1 MFAYRIKT
9 IINQDSS
16 LNLNALPFTKGESV
30 EIIILKTEEQKTVP
44 PIQKP
49 FVPFP
54 AIKMRGQG
62 DTAAEMVIK
71 DRL

>member
-16 LNLNALPFTKGESV
+16 LNLT
-30 EIIILKTEEQKTVP
+30 
-44 PIQKP
+44 IQKP